1 MLNKTDLSTPD
12 AIEGWLHD
20 LGLKCIRR
28 TDAAS
33 NWALEFTIL
42 GPNPLV
48 LSAVN
53 PKSVARAVMLVC
65 AMNAAPE
72 HVERFKTLEESERR
86 KFWQGMRDT
95 LNREYVEFQIDGSPP
110 SECPKSLRVTAIRFD
125 DGLSLDS
132 FARSIASVCKAA
144 AAAVAQFTDHLETP
158 NAPTSGEFAFKKVG
172 TQ

>member
-1 MLNKTDLSTPD
+1 MLNKSDLTTPD
-12 AIEGWLHD
+12 VIEGWLHD
-20 LGLKCIRR
+20 LGLTCTRR

-33 NWALEFTIL
+33 NWSLEFSIA
-42 GPNPLV
+42 GPSPLV

-65 AMNAAPE
+65 AMTAAPE
-72 HVERFKTLEESERR
+72 HIEKFKTLDDGARR

-95 LNREYVEFQIDGSPP
+95 LNREYVEFQIDGTPP
-110 SECPKSLRVTAIRFD
+110 SECPKMLRITAIRFD
-125 DGLSLDS
+125 DGLTLDS
-132 FARSIASVCKAA
+132 FARTISSVCKAA
-144 AAAVAQFTDHLETP
+144 ASAVAQFTDNLENP